1 MQAQEL
7 LPVLGAHPFLEGLPA
22 AHLARLA
29 EGASARS
36 FPEGAFLL
44 REGGEAD
51 TLYLLTQGRVALE
64 VHRPGRDPVQVESL
78 SGGDILGLHWLFP
91 PRRWVLDAR
100 AVTEVRAVG
109 LDAAHVRACSDAEPA
124 LGYAV
129 SLRLLR
135 QLYARLERVRLQRL
149 DVFNL
154 DGAAP

>member
-1 MQAQEL
+1 MKAEEL
-7 LPVLGAHPFLEGLPA
+7 LPALGAHPFLEGLPA
-22 AHLARLA
+22 AHVARLA
-29 EGASARS
+29 GGASAQS

-51 TLYLLTQGRVALE
+51 MLYLLTQGRVTLE
-64 VHRPGRDPVQVESL
+64 IHRPGRGPVQVESL
-78 SGGDILGLHWLFP
+78 LGGDILGLHWLFP

-100 AVTEVRAVG
+100 AVTQVRAIG
-109 LDAAHVRACSDAEPA
+109 LDAAHVRACSDADPA

-149 DVFNL
+149 DVYR
-154 DGAAP
+154 AEP

>member
-1 MQAQEL
+1 MSPQEL
-7 LPVLGAHPFLEGLPA
+7 LPALGAHPFLEALPA

-51 TLYLLTQGRVALE
+51 TLFLLTHGRAALE
-64 VHRPGRDPVQVESL
+64 IHRPGRGPVQVESL

-100 AVTEVRAVG
+100 AVTQVRAIG
-109 LDAAHVRACSDAEPA
+109 LDAAHVRACSDADPA

-149 DVFNL
+149 DVYR
-154 DGAAP
+154 AEP

>member
-1 MQAQEL
+1 MKAEEL
-7 LPVLGAHPFLEGLPA
+7 VPVLGAHPFLVELPA
-22 AHLARLA
+22 AHLERLA
-29 EGASARS
+29 EGARVLS

-51 TLYLLTQGRVALE
+51 TLYLLTHGRVVLE
-64 VHRPGRDPVQVESL
+64 IHRPGRDPVQVESL

-100 AVTEVRAVG
+100 AATPVRAVG
-109 LDAAHVRACSDAEPA
+109 LDAAHVRACSDADPA

-129 SLRLLR
+129 SQRLLR

-149 DVFNL
+149 DVYR
-154 DGAAP
+154 AEP

>member
-1 MQAQEL
+1 MKAEEL
-7 LPVLGAHPFLEGLPA
+7 LPILGAHPFLDGLPA
-22 AHLARLA
+22 AHLACLA
-29 EGASARS
+29 EGAFARS

-51 TLYLLTQGRVALE
+51 TLYLLAQGRVTLE
-64 VHRPGRDPVQVESL
+64 IHRPGRAPVQVESL
-78 SGGDILGLHWLFP
+78 TGGDILGLHWLFP

-100 AVTEVRAVG
+100 AVTPVRSIG
-109 LDAAHVRACSDAEPA
+109 LDAAHLRACSDADPG

-149 DVFNL
+149 DVYR
-154 DGAAP
+154 AEP